1 MLKKILTR
9 KQKSHVLIQYDAKH
23 PLKREALDT
32 HTVNNTNQSEQTTQI
47 QFVETEKE
55 ERECVAA
62 TLSPVRAKTAASR
75 RNINRLPFRNDD
87 SQTTH
92 NAPSIQHNVSINNII
107 LPEGNKMLSKEHH
120 ERPR

>member
-1 MLKKILTR
+1 MMPNT
-9 KQKSHVLIQYDAKH
+9 